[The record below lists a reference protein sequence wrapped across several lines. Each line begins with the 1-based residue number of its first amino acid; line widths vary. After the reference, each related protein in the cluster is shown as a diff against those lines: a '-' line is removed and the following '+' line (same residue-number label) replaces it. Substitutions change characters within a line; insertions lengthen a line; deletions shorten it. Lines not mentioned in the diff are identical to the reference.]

1 MPGGANGAL
10 QGNHP
15 PMFEGDREKTNDWLY
30 AFMLWFWINRQK
42 ETMANP
48 LSRVALALSYIG
60 GSAKTWAR
68 SQIVAA
74 NDRIHQGVLPN
85 DEQHWNAFYNDFLN
99 TWKDDSLQ
107 ENSLLK
113 LSRLSMSRDVKVNDY
128 IATFNALLAELGW
141 QRNHPGTVKAFR
153 AGLQSWI
160 PQRIYD
166 RDQYPREDDLDGW
179 QEAARKEVSRSK
191 LKKQEAG
198 GAFGKGGLTV
208 RENLLNNF
216 LKAKKGRRIDD
227 DAMDIDTTEIRRTEG
242 PKTEGFKK
250 LNPEER
256 KKLQTEGRCFKC
268 KRQGHLAR
276 NCPSGG
282 QGSRTPQGREFQK
295 RGFKKKAIG

>member
-1 MPGGANGAL
+1 
-10 QGNHP
+10 
-15 PMFEGDREKTNDWLY
+15 
-30 AFMLWFWINRQK
+30 
-42 ETMANP
+42 
-48 LSRVALALSYIG
+48 
-60 GSAKTWAR
+60 
-68 SQIVAA
+68 
-74 NDRIHQGVLPN
+74 
-85 DEQHWNAFYNDFLN
+85 
-99 TWKDDSLQ
+99 
-107 ENSLLK
+107 
-113 LSRLSMSRDVKVNDY
+113 MSRDVKVNDY

-276 NCPSGG
+276 NCPSRG

-295 RGFKKKAIG
+295 RGFKKKQSARTTETADEGGEENSDEEETLSQTSGSTKVDKDPSLMAQINKLGLEEKEAIFSKLINEGF